1 MDTCHGEPLLCQ
13 QSRLQ
18 SDEIEANMVL
28 TLQVAAS
35 AVEMTGSKAALKAA
49 FGNLMTAE
57 TPKVSIASP

>member
-1 MDTCHGEPLLCQ
+1 
-13 QSRLQ
+13 
-18 SDEIEANMVL
+18 MVL

-57 TPKVSIASP
+57 APKVSIASPQRDVT